1 MTLLRRLV
9 MMRRWLEWEHVR
21 GLNNLKCCEKE
32 VVGRR
37 VEEMRGI
44 IRRKSQGK
52 RRVVRPVVP
61 TRISIGPGR

>member
-9 MMRRWLEWEHVR
+9 VMRWLEWEHVR

-37 VEEMRGI
+37 VEEMRGDNQEEI
-44 IRRKSQGK
+44 PEGK
-52 RRVVRPVVP
+52 GEWLDQWFQLRYV
-61 TRISIGPGR
+61 